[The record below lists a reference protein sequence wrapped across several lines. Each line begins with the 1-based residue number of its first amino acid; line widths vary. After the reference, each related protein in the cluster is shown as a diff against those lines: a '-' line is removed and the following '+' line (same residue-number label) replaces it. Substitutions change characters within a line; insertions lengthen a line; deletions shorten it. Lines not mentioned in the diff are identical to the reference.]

1 MANTQ
6 NFHDAVATALGTG
19 EPDSTE
25 ELAAQRELYKA
36 ELAYKIEVGKNEV
49 AMAGQAVADNT
60 SARNAYVSIQ
70 ESSKASRLAKNIQP
84 VIAIIT
90 IVAAVISPYLA
101 LFADHMSETSRQILS
116 SSLGNTSQF
125 AMLVLGFYF
134 GSALR
139 DKEHDKALLTAQSP
153 GNK

>member
-1 MANTQ
+1 MATPQ
-6 NFHDAVATALGTG
+6 NFHATVTAALGNSTA
-19 EPDSTE
+19 DSAE

-36 ELAYKIEVGKNEV
+36 ELAYKIEAGKNDV

-90 IVAAVISPYLA
+90 IASAVISPYLA
-101 LFADHMSETSRQILS
+101 LFADHMSETSRQMLGSGLS
-116 SSLGNTSQF
+116 GIQQF

-134 GSALR
+134 GTSVR
-139 DKEHDKALLTAQSP
+139 DKEHDKTLLAAQVP
-153 GNK
+153 ENK